1 MKVKFMGA
9 DGALT
14 EASLSANMYEAASSA
29 RVTFGAYLASNFK
42 TDETKYG
49 SVLDQMMASA
59 GLFSKDDPSKGIHA
73 ATVEAAMN
81 GTCDSQYKAQGSTN
95 VEDVAP
101 ASRILFP
108 AAILR
113 MIENKLYANRD
124 SEIALFDSFIAQ
136 KETIAGKRFEYPVL
150 DFTRPERSRSSRIS
164 QLSEPNLMMVLTTSD
179 KAGNIPVYS
188 LGLQISD
195 EAARSSTIDFV
206 SLSLARQAE
215 VEAAERLDE
224 CIYAMVNGDVDLG
237 IAALPTVK
245 VNTFD
250 SSITEA
256 GKITHKA
263 WLKWLAAKR
272 RTTSITVVMMTLD
285 TFLKVEAREGK
296 PLKETDST
304 SAPFNQRPDVI
315 PTLINLNIQGV
326 RVYLV
331 EPTVIPDD
339 TIVGFDPRYAMRKIT
354 NSEAQYKAAQQLV
367 MRKASEMR
375 WDWGNIVHRL
385 YDEAWSVLSLTV

>member
-1 MKVKFMGA
+1 MKVKFLDASGA
-9 DGALT
+9 IQT
-14 EASLSANMYEAASSA
+14 ASLSPNLYEAAAGESCT
-29 RVTFGAYLASNFK
+29 VTAYLAKEFK
-42 TDETKYG
+42 TDEAKYG

-59 GLFSKDDPSKGIHA
+59 GLFASDDPSKGIRA
-73 ATVEAAMN
+73 ATVKAALD

-95 VEDVAP
+95 VEDAAP

-124 SEIALFDSFIAQ
+124 SDIALFDSFIAN
-136 KETIAGKRFEYPVL
+136 KETIAGKRFEYPIL
-150 DFTRPERSRSSRIS
+150 NFERPERARSSRIS
-164 QLSEPNLMMVLTTSD
+164 QLAEPNLMMVLTTSE
-179 KAGNIPVYS
+179 KAGNIPTYS

-195 EAARSSTIDFV
+195 EAAKSSTIDFV

-215 VEAAERLDE
+215 VEAGDRLDE
-224 CIYAMVNGDVDLG
+224 CIRAMVEGDVDLG
-237 IAALPTVK
+237 ISALPTTK
-245 VNTFD
+245 VNVFD
-250 SSITEA
+250 PSITTA
-256 GKITHKA
+256 GKITHLA
-263 WLKWLAAKR
+263 WLKWLAQRR
-272 RTTSITVVMMTLD
+272 RTTSLSVCMMTLD
-285 TFLKVEAREGK
+285 TFLKVESREGK
-296 PLKETDST
+296 PLKEQDQT
-304 SAPFNQRPDVI
+304 SEPFNQRPNVI
-315 PTLINLNIQGV
+315 PSLLNLSIAGV

-339 TIVGFDPRYAMRKIT
+339 VIVGFDPRYAMRKIT
-354 NSEAQYKAAQQLV
+354 NSEAQYRAAQQLI